1 MIELEKGRA
10 GKTFARA
17 NNPMKFSYGCKLM
30 HASIRTVKTLG
41 WAWRWAEW
49 WVDYN
54 SRWEPLLEPGEKEED
69 MTQEELKI
77 VESTR
82 ESRAADARLCRL
94 SAFGAT
100 LRNRGYDV
108 EDSFD
113 RQALDRAFR
122 SLLNTKSLVGP
133 LDKYE
138 IEFLA
143 DWLACAYKSKSRL
156 LGFGDEKIEVAR
168 EAFCL
173 HMEDETPKFEVGERP
188 IPGKQN
194 LLRHEKF
201 ESGIEEPD
209 DFLKTEVLEDIAEP
223 PRATPP
229 KKTPP
234 KRKRDRRPREN
245 GNGPHVQQKEPGR
258 LPRKRGRPP
267 KNRTADS
274 VGSTPVSST
283 GNLSRSSS
291 LSKPARLPRRLSGG
305 DSLASTTPE
314 GELGD
319 LARPSRA
326 SRPRNLRIVEEKV
339 DSPQSPEEP
348 PRKRGRGRPRKNV
361 SPLPGTTAEEAV
373 DLMDWKI
380 PTKTSFDE
388 DDTVGELPTES
399 RGKPGD
405 DTDGVDGQPEG
416 VSPASSHKRDLDDL
430 GTISKGLR
438 ASRRLKESLSCDESA
453 SDGRAPSRRSSRRK
467 VAQDD
472 DHSGKEETFSLDE
485 DDLPLSE
492 LVALVRSSR
501 GHGGGSNREEIS
513 DGEDLGNN
521 VPPPSQL
528 PPRTPLQLARL
539 EGKEEAARGLR

>member
-17 NNPMKFSYGCKLM
+17 DNPMKFSYGCKLM

-108 EDSFD
+108 EDDFD
-113 RQALDRAFR
+113 RHALNRAFR

-133 LDKYE
+133 LGKYE

-143 DWLACAYKSKSRL
+143 DWLARAYKSKSRL
-156 LGFGDEKIEVAR
+156 LGFGDDKIEVAR

-173 HMEDETPKFEVGERP
+173 HIEDETPKFELGQRP
-188 IPGKQN
+188 IPGKQILHN
-194 LLRHEKF
+194 HEKF
-201 ESGIEEPD
+201 ESGIEEFD
-209 DFLKTEVLEDIAEP
+209 DFLKTEVLEDVAEP

-234 KRKRDRRPREN
+234 KRKRDRRRREN
-245 GNGPHVQQKEPGR
+245 GNGVGVQSKEMGCP
-258 LPRKRGRPP
+258 PKKRGRPP

-274 VGSTPVSST
+274 VASTPMSTPVDL
-283 GNLSRSSS
+283 GRSSS
-291 LSKPARLPRRLSGG
+291 LSKPTRLRRRLSGG
-305 DSLASTTPE
+305 DSLASTTTE
-314 GELGD
+314 GEVGD
-319 LARPSRA
+319 LSHA
-326 SRPRNLRIVEEKV
+326 SRPRKLRIVEGIVE
-339 DSPQSPEEP
+339 SPYSPAEP
-348 PRKRGRGRPRKNV
+348 VRKRGRGRPRKIV
-361 SPLPGTTAEEAV
+361 APLSGTTAEETV

-380 PTKTSFDE
+380 PAKKSFDE
-388 DDTVGELPTES
+388 DDAAGELPTEN
-399 RGKPGD
+399 RGNLEPE
-405 DTDGVDGQPEG
+405 TDGTDGQPEE
-416 VSPASSHKRDLDDL
+416 VSPVSSQKRYRDDVEP
-430 GTISKGLR
+430 THIGLR
-438 ASRRLKESLSCDESA
+438 SSRRVVESAPHDNSA
-453 SDGRAPSRRSSRRK
+453 SDGRAPDRRSSRRRA
-467 VAQDD
+467 AQDG
-472 DHSGKEETFSLDE
+472 DHSEGDALGSLDE

-492 LVALVRSSR
+492 LVALLRSSR
-501 GHGGGSNREEIS
+501 GRHGEANREEQS
-513 DGEDLGNN
+513 DEEDEMNSA
-521 VPPPSQL
+521 PSSQL
-528 PPRTPLQLARL
+528 SPRTPSQQARL
-539 EGKEEAARGLR
+539 EGKEEAARGFR